1 MNQMP
6 TRRTVAF
13 FLLFFFIQSFALA
26 VNNFPYIDITIKVP
40 AQEDPYPGIGN
51 NYSSLSKGIETVLWN
66 PAGLAKIKEAE
77 LLVGFPSTTVTS
89 PFTKHFSVSDT
100 GIDTSTL
107 TGDITEVGT
116 TFGISLGVIFSS
128 DPKETTFSTHEYT
141 GHLNYSTVPT
151 GSNYKQSIKVAD
163 WLAFGISTHGETG
176 YAVSFA
182 GDFPAQLKMAAD
194 FFNITGNDQFS
205 VDNGKLTVV
214 YSPEGSSG
222 TSYTTAGQVWEGFL
236 KQDQRMPF
244 ITVLNARN
252 DLSVQS
258 NLTLTSAAKWGK
270 FSAGANITPISAL
283 YNIDNSLRVIFDGKA
298 PDLFIQAPDIDF
310 NNEADI
316 SQWVS
321 TPNLYETQSGYKK
334 EYFLRIP
341 AGENVAEFRYKGSLA
356 ASAFRLDLG
365 AMYDLSEDLTLGFAF
380 ENFNKSQL
388 DFKAIGRSTY
398 INYRALPG
406 FFGSPEAFPDS
417 YTNITDPSIS
427 IEDEKIV
434 PIPQRIRIGATLRK
448 PYLITLDYEIQPT
461 PMTFRLENPDKT
473 YSNLVFNDIRF
484 IRAGAETQ
492 VFSWPV
498 YLRAGTILM
507 LKPQLSGEDRLTRET
522 FESMFAYGFYPLKL
536 DLGIRYLS
544 QNYEFGAA
552 GGMSILSL
560 MSPFSV
566 WWLSTPPVI
575 DYRNKDLVSAIA
587 VLFPA
592 VLTTNS
598 MGDTVNQDFG
608 RLAYFNASVKR
619 DNWQVIFQNAF
630 DIGSTGAAY
639 NITANRRDVL
649 SWIKWITTLTVSI
662 SF

>member
-6 TRRTVAF
+6 TRRTIAL
-13 FLLFFFIQSFALA
+13 FLLIFFIQSYALA
-26 VNNFPYIDITIKVP
+26 VNDFPYIDITIKVP

-89 PFTKHFSVSDT
+89 PFTKPFSVSDT

-107 TGDITEVGT
+107 TGGITEVGT

-128 DPKETTFSTHEYT
+128 DPSATTFSTHEYT

-151 GSNYKQSIKVAD
+151 GSIYKQSIKLAD

-194 FFNITGNDQFS
+194 FYNITGTDQFS
-205 VDNGKLTVV
+205 VDNGRLTIV
-214 YSPEGSSG
+214 YSTEGSPG
-222 TSYTTAGQVWEGFL
+222 TSYTTADQVWDGFL

-258 NLTLTSAAKWGK
+258 NLTLTSAAKWGN

-283 YNIDNSLRVIFDGKA
+283 YNIDDSLRVIFDGKA
-298 PDLFIQAPDIDF
+298 PDLFIQVPDVDIK
-310 NNEADI
+310 NEANI

-321 TPNLYETQSGYKK
+321 TPNLYGTQSGYKK

-365 AMYDLSEDLTLGFAF
+365 AMYELGEDLTLGFAF
-380 ENFNKSQL
+380 ENFNNSQL

-406 FFGSPEAFPDS
+406 FFGSPESFPEN
-417 YTNITDPSIS
+417 YTSVTDPNVG
-427 IEDEKIV
+427 IEGEKIV
-434 PIPQRIRIGATLRK
+434 QIPQRIKIGATLRK
-448 PYLITLDYEIQPT
+448 PYLITLDYEWQPR
-461 PMTFRLENPDKT
+461 PISFRLQNADKT
-473 YSNLVFNDIRF
+473 FSLLSFNNLSLLRAGFETRVFN
-484 IRAGAETQ
+484 
-492 VFSWPV
+492 WPLW
-498 YLRAGTILM
+498 LRAGTILI
-507 LKPQLSGEDRLTRET
+507 LKPELSGEDRLVRET
-522 FESMFAYGFYPLKL
+522 FESMFAYGFYPIKL
-536 DLGIRYLS
+536 DLGARYLY
-544 QNYEFGAA
+544 QDYEIGGAI
-552 GGMSILSL
+552 G
-560 MSPFSV
+560 FSV
-566 WWLSTPPVI
+566 LSFLNPLWIWELSTPPVI
-575 DYRNKDLVSAIA
+575 DYRNKDLVSSIAILA
-587 VLFPA
+587 PA
-592 VLTTNS
+592 LLTTLN

-608 RLAYFNASVKR
+608 RLAYFNTSLKR
-619 DNWQVIFQNAF
+619 DNWQLIFQNAF

-639 NITANRRDVL
+639 NIAANRRDVL